1 MKKYKALSRLCW
13 LGVLVLS
20 HLMCV
25 VVAYN
30 YASMLWCG
38 RYGGCSA
45 PADVAFL
52 FAIPFVLGMVV
63 LALLGWRLGRKE
75 L

>member
-1 MKKYKALSRLCW
+1 VKKYRWLSRLCW
-13 LGVLVLS
+13 LCVLVLS

-38 RYGGCSA
+38 RYGLCSA

-52 FAIPFVLGMVV
+52 FAIPFGIGIVV